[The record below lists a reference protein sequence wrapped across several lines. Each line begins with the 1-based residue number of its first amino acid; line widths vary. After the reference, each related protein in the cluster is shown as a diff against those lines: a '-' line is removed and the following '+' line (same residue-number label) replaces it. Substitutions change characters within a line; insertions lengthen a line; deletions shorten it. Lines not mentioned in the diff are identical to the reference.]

1 MFLLVVLSR
10 DTHNNRTATA
20 FSGDEGYSEEFSVI
34 TKKFN
39 VCVHFLHLC
48 ENSFH
53 KRCTFALDSSCTHN
67 SVILI
72 GLLEGSQTATLFRL
86 TSFFEGYTDEIRKT
100 LTFYLVPFAVNN
112 GTHIL
117 ALLLVNKTGNCTSA
131 YSGRFFHLKTGV
143 NRMSVLCKI
152 NRSLS
157 SRYCDNSVK
166 SVDKNVFL
174 TIKIHVDACV
184 ILLRLKVFHNSN
196 FSC

>member
-1 MFLLVVLSR
+1 MVYWKV
-10 DTHNNRTATA
+10 A
-20 FSGDEGYSEEFSVI
+20 
-34 TKKFN
+34 
-39 VCVHFLHLC
+39 
-48 ENSFH
+48 
-53 KRCTFALDSSCTHN
+53 KRLP
-67 SVILI
+67 
-72 GLLEGSQTATLFRL
+72 LFRL

-131 YSGRFFHLKTGV
+131 YCGRFFHLKTGV
-143 NRMSVLCKI
+143 NNMSVLGKI
-152 NRSLS
+152 NKSLS
-157 SRYCDNSVK
+157 SRYCHNSVK

-184 ILLRLKVFHNSN
+184 AFLRLKVFHNSN